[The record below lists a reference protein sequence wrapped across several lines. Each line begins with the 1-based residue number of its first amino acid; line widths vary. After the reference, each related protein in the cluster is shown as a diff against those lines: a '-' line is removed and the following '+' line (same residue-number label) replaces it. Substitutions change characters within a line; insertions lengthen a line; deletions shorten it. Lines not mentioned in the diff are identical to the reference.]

1 MAEIGT
7 RFAPSPTGH
16 LHLGGARTAV
26 FNWLL
31 ARHFG
36 GKFCLRI
43 EDTDLLRS
51 KQEYTDSILASM
63 RWLGLDWDGDLIYQ
77 TQRTDIYNAYV
88 DKLLASG
95 HAYWCSCSR
104 EEVEAMREEARA
116 KGSKPRYNGHCRDL
130 NCGPGPDHCVRL
142 RIPDT
147 GRVSFT
153 DLVKGPIAVDVQ
165 ELDDFVIRRADGMPT
180 YNMAVVVD
188 DHEMG
193 LTHIIRGDDHISNT
207 PKQIL
212 LYQALDIPVPQF
224 GHVPMILGKDKQK
237 LSKRHGAKAV
247 IEYEKD
253 GLLPEALVNYLARL
267 GWSHGDQELFTRDEL
282 ISFFDGTSLNPSA
295 ACFDDVKLAWCNAQY
310 MRGLPLVD
318 LARKVAPFVERV
330 GLPVPSQQRLET
342 LCVLFRERASDLLGL
357 AESFRPLLIPA
368 EALAYAEKGRAKH
381 FTPAAALH
389 LKKLADIFAAVS
401 PFESEPVNAALNAY
415 VEENGLRF
423 KEVAPPLR
431 TALMGFMGGSHL
443 NEIMAFLGKDETL
456 ARLKRAEDLSLQAGA
471 NDGGSHGTV

>member
-1 MAEIGT
+1 MSEVIT

-16 LHLGGARTAV
+16 LHLGGARTAI

-77 TQRTDIYNAYV
+77 TKRTDLYNSYV
-88 DKLLASG
+88 DQLLASK
-95 HAYWCSCSR
+95 HAYWCSCTS
-104 EEVEAMREEARA
+104 EEVEAMREKARA
-116 KGSKPRYNGHCRDL
+116 TGQKPRYDGHCRDL
-130 NCGPGPDHCVRL
+130 GLGPGEGRCVRL
-142 RIPDT
+142 RLPES
-147 GRVSFT
+147 GRISFT

-212 LYQALDIPVPQF
+212 LYQALGLEIPKF

-267 GWSHGDQELFTRDEL
+267 GWSHGDQELFTIDEL
-282 ISFFDGTSLNPSA
+282 IQYFDGTNLNPSQ
-295 ACFDDVKLAWCNAQY
+295 ACFDDVKLSWCNAHV
-310 MRGLPLVD
+310 MRGLD
-318 LARKVAPFVERV
+318 LEALAAKVQPFVVSV
-330 GLPVPSQQRLET
+330 GLGEQSIERLVP
-342 LCVLFRERASDLLGL
+342 LCNMFRERTTDLLGL
-357 AESFRPLLIPA
+357 AQSFKPLLVPA
-368 EALAYAEKGRAKH
+368 ASLEFAAKDKTKHLTATGREHLLKIKEILANLDPFAADPINEALNKYV
-381 FTPAAALH
+381 
-389 LKKLADIFAAVS
+389 AD
-401 PFESEPVNAALNAY
+401 NN
-415 VEENGLRF
+415 LRF

-443 NEIMAFLGKDETL
+443 HEIMDFLGRAETL
-456 ARLKRAEDLSLQAGA
+456 ARLDVAISLCAE
-471 NDGGSHGTV
+471 